1 MSLFATK
8 SIDKIIAEAQETG
21 EHTLKKTLSALDLTM
36 LGIGAI
42 IGTGIFVLTGQAAG
56 KHAGP
61 AVVLSMI
68 LAGIASAF
76 AALCYSEFAASVP
89 ISGSAYAYG
98 YGTLGEFI
106 AWIIGWDL
114 ILEYAF
120 GAATV
125 AVGWSGYVVSLIND
139 TLYPYT
145 GLSFPLALSAPP
157 GVEIKDAAGAVV
169 ATGVFNL
176 PAFLISI
183 AVTLLLI
190 RGIKESAS
198 FNSLIVVVKVLVVVL
213 FIIAGISYVNPS
225 NLGIGCAAGSAG
237 CAEFLPF
244 GWSGVVTGAAVIFFA
259 YIGFD
264 AVSTAAQEAKNPQRD
279 MPIGILGSLAI
290 CTVLYILV
298 AGIMVGLVDYRL
310 LTTAA
315 APIAVAIDAALKVAE
330 GTTMGTILS
339 VFPTIIKVG
348 AVLGLS
354 STMVVMVMGQPRVFY
369 SMSKDGLLPA
379 WAAKIHPRFQTP
391 HITTAITGV
400 IVAILAGFV
409 PIHMLG
415 ELVSIGT
422 LFAFV
427 IVGTGIII
435 LRSSNPALNRPFK
448 VPLSPY
454 IPVAT
459 VLVSAFLMNNLPL
472 DTWLRLIVWMS
483 LGLVIYFAYS
493 YTHSNLANTP
503 ENADT
508 TAAADGNG
516 NSQNTAMATVMNL
529 GGIAL
534 AVGLAALALN
544 LDFVIGADIYP
555 NLLFRLIAGFVV
567 GWLAYYL
574 INMFTMSGA
583 AAANGYK
590 PPVAAM
596 LAIVGAIIL
605 TIWQVEF
612 FIPNTTWLDTAV
624 RTFAWAVTGVLVA
637 MLMYGKSD
645 RSGGGRSSSV
655 RTIGLAATVINLLVW
670 VGIFYWFLTHWAD
683 FHHK

>member
-8 SIDKIIAEAQETG
+8 PIDKIIAEAQETG

-61 AVVLSMI
+61 AVVISMI

-76 AALCYSEFAASVP
+76 AALCYSEFAASIP

-125 AVGWSGYVVSLIND
+125 AVGWSGYVVSLLRD
-139 TLYPYT
+139 TLKIN
-145 GLSFPLALSAPP
+145 FPLALSAPP
-157 GVEIKDAAGAVV
+157 GAEIKLADGSVMY
-169 ATGVFNL
+169 GVFNL

-198 FNSLIVVVKVLVVVL
+198 FNSIIVIVKVLVVVL
-213 FIIAGISYVNPS
+213 FIIAGIGFVNTS
-225 NLGIGCAAGSAG
+225 NLGIGCTVGSPG
-237 CAEFLPF
+237 CAEFMPF
-244 GWSGVVTGAAVIFFA
+244 GFSGVVTGAAVIFFA

-264 AVSTAAQEAKNPQRD
+264 AVSTAAQEAKNPQKD

-298 AGIMVGLVDYRL
+298 AGIMVGLVDYKL
-310 LTTAA
+310 LIGDAS
-315 APIAVAIDAALKVAE
+315 PIATAINAASEKAA
-330 GTTMGTILS
+330 GTTLGGILTS
-339 VFPTIIKVG
+339 FETIIKVG

-379 WAAKIHPRFQTP
+379 WAAKVHPKFQTP
-391 HITTAITGV
+391 HITTAITGT

-409 PIHMLG
+409 PIHLLG

-435 LRSSNPALNRPFK
+435 LRSSNPNLHRPFK
-448 VPLSPY
+448 VPFSPV
-454 IPVAT
+454 IPILT
-459 VLVSAFLMNNLPL
+459 VWIAAFLMNNLPL

-483 LGLVIYFAYS
+483 IGLVIYFAYS
-493 YTHSNLANTP
+493 YTHSNLANVSANG
-503 ENADT
+503 EANNS
-508 TAAADGNG
+508 TAAD
-516 NSQNTAMATVMNL
+516 
-529 GGIAL
+529 
-534 AVGLAALALN
+534 
-544 LDFVIGADIYP
+544 
-555 NLLFRLIAGFVV
+555 
-567 GWLAYYL
+567 
-574 INMFTMSGA
+574 
-583 AAANGYK
+583 YK
-590 PPVAAM
+590 PPIAAM
-596 LAIVGAIIL
+596 IAIVGAIVL

-624 RTFAWAVTGVLVA
+624 RTFAWAITGVLVA
-637 MLMYGKSD
+637 MLMYGKTD
-645 RSGGGRSSSV
+645 KNAARSPQV
-655 RTIGLAATVINLLVW
+655 RTIGLVATVINLVVW

>member
-8 SIDKIIAEAQETG
+8 PISRIIAESQETG

-36 LGIGAI
+36 LGVGAI

-61 AVVLSMI
+61 AVIISMI
-68 LAGIASAF
+68 IAGIVSAF

-125 AVGWSGYVVSLIND
+125 AVGWSGYVVSLFRD
-139 TLYPYT
+139 TL
-145 GLSFPLALSAPP
+145 GINFPLALSAPP
-157 GVEIKDAAGAVV
+157 GTELKDAAGAVI
-169 ATGVFNL
+169 GHGIFNL
-176 PAFLISI
+176 PAALIAV

-198 FNSLIVVVKVLVVVL
+198 FNSVIVLVKVLVVVL
-213 FIIAGISYVNPS
+213 FIIAGIGYVNT
-225 NLGIGCAAGSAG
+225 NNIGIGCTVGAPG
-237 CAEFLPF
+237 CAQFMPYGF
-244 GWSGVVTGAAVIFFA
+244 SGVVTGAAVIFFA

-279 MPIGILGSLAI
+279 MPIGIMGSLAI

-298 AGIMVGLVDYRL
+298 AGIMVGLVDYKL
-310 LTTAA
+310 LTNAA
-315 APIAVAIDAALKVAE
+315 APIAVAIDAALQKAQ
-330 GTTMGTILS
+330 GTTMGTILYA
-339 VFPTIIKVG
+339 FPTIIKVG

-354 STMVVMVMGQPRVFY
+354 STMVVMTMGQPRVFY

-379 WAAKIHPRFQTP
+379 WAAKIHPKFQTP

-409 PIHMLG
+409 PISLLG

-427 IVGTGIII
+427 IVGVGIII

-448 VPLSPY
+448 VPLSPF
-454 IPVAT
+454 IPIAT
-459 VLVSAFLMNNLPL
+459 VLSAAYLMNSLPL
-472 DTWLRLIVWMS
+472 DTWIRLIVWMS
-483 LGLVIYFAYS
+483 IGLVIYFAYS
-493 YTHSNLANTP
+493 YTHSK
-503 ENADT
+503 
-508 TAAADGNG
+508 
-516 NSQNTAMATVMNL
+516 
-529 GGIAL
+529 I
-534 AVGLAALALN
+534 GLDPSREGDEVESN
-544 LDFVIGADIYP
+544 
-555 NLLFRLIAGFVV
+555 
-567 GWLAYYL
+567 
-574 INMFTMSGA
+574 
-583 AAANGYK
+583 YK
-590 PPVAAM
+590 PPIAAAI
-596 LAIVGAIIL
+596 AIVLAMAL
-605 TIWQVEF
+605 TVWQVSHLVWIEM
-612 FIPNTTWLDTAV
+612 AV
-624 RTFAWAVTGVLVA
+624 RLFAWGVTGVLVIV
-637 MLMYGKSD
+637 LMYGKGD
-645 RSGGGRSSSV
+645 RSAVRSAQT
-655 RTIGLAATVINLLVW
+655 RNIGLAATGLNLAIWL
-670 VGIFYWFLTHWAD
+670 GITYWFFIHYAELHTG
-683 FHHK
+683 K